1 MRFINIYRGKNNNS
15 NNNNKKGKLRI
26 AKAIVWGIDFVI
38 VP

>member
-26 AKAIVWGIDFVI
+26 AKTIVWGIGFVI